1 MSAAATAKPSSGMT
15 VAQNGTGAHHPAA
28 MRNRPHIYEALS
40 ARIPADAVG
49 AALEISSGTGCHL
62 EAFAPAFPG
71 LTWHPTE
78 YDDNADD
85 VASTASAAASS
96 SASSSSSSAASAA
109 ASSSSSSSPILSAI
123 DRHCAD
129 VFDNCATAAALDAS
143 APWDAWPA
151 TVREQEGQFAVVYLA
166 NVLHITPWAVTV
178 GVLRG
183 AGRALR
189 RPDGDGPKRYPTT
202 GGGQLFVYGPFKVD
216 GKCTT
221 PSNAQFDEMLRAR
234 DASFGYR
241 DIDEVAIEGEKYGLE
256 LTERIPMPANNFML
270 CFRRRGEGEEKGEDG
285 GGGGGEGRKRYKLI
299 TGRWG
304 RDTGECT
311 FLAGH
316 DCGGTC
322 YKCAPGGGGEGG
334 LSFSPAEDDAKAEPG
349 GGSSLT

>member
-1 MSAAATAKPSSGMT
+1 MSTAATTSKPSSGMT
-15 VAQNGTGAHHPAA
+15 VSQNGTGAHHPAA
-28 MRNRPHIYEALS
+28 MRNRPHIHEALS

-49 AALEISSGTGCHL
+49 VALEISSGTGCHL

-78 YDDNADD
+78 FDDNADT
-85 VASTASAAASS
+85 VASTASAASSSPAASS
-96 SASSSSSSAASAA
+96 PAASSPAAPAAAASAA
-109 ASSSSSSSPILSAI
+109 AASSSSSSSSSPILSAI

-129 VFDNCATAAALDAS
+129 VFDNCVPAAALDAS

-151 TVREQEGQFAVVYLA
+151 TVREQEGQFTVVYLA
-166 NVLHITPWAVTV
+166 NVFHITPWAVTV

-189 RPDGDGPKRYPTT
+189 RPDGPKCDPTT

-221 PSNAQFDEMLRAR
+221 ASNAQFDEMLRAR

-241 DIDEVAIEGEKYGLE
+241 DIDEVAMEGEKYGLE

-270 CFRRRGEGEEKGEDG
+270 CFRRRGEGEEKGEE
-285 GGGGGEGRKRYKLI
+285 GGEG
-299 TGRWG
+299 
-304 RDTGECT
+304 
-311 FLAGH
+311 
-316 DCGGTC
+316 
-322 YKCAPGGGGEGG
+322 
-334 LSFSPAEDDAKAEPG
+334 
-349 GGSSLT
+349 